1 MLSMIWESMRRDA
14 VRLLHDDEGA
24 GTVEVIMIIAV
35 VIIVALLFRQELETL
50 VKNLMQKVTTEADD
64 MFN

>member
-35 VIIVALLFRQELETL
+35 VIIVALLFRDQLKSMVED
-50 VKNLMQKVTTEADD
+50 LMDKATKKADG